1 MDITLQSQWQSL
13 LCVKNRNRRHNSMKI
28 FKKTM
33 ALFILALS
41 FQTMASAPVNH
52 LNELKAAFDRL
63 NFAVEVQW
71 DQKDKMFYNAKVNEF
86 KKTVEKLQEQ
96 GLTNEELIEFVKR
109 NIKDK
114 NVAQDVDKLFETIKT
129 SSMSKAEARK
139 FIIEYVGKN
148 YAQGASWMGS
158 ASATILLVGL
168 LIVLAVIATAGT
180 TVIYD
185 DPGYYDY
192 YDCWEEYECYDYYDS
207 YYDYWYTDCDWY
219 EYCY

>member
-1 MDITLQSQWQSL
+1 
-13 LCVKNRNRRHNSMKI
+13 MKI

>member
-1 MDITLQSQWQSL
+1 M
-13 LCVKNRNRRHNSMKI
+13 
-28 FKKTM
+28 
-33 ALFILALS
+33 LS

-52 LNELKAAFDRL
+52 LNELKAAFDAL
-63 NFAVEVQW
+63 NFSIQVQW

-86 KKTVEKLQEQ
+86 KKVVEDLQEK

-114 NVAQDVDKLFETIKT
+114 NIAQDVDKLFETIKT

-139 FIIEYVGKN
+139 FIIDYVGKN
-148 YAQGASWMGS
+148 YSEGASWMGS
-158 ASATILLVGL
+158 TSAAIILVGL
-168 LIVLAVIATAGT
+168 LIVLAVVATAGS
-180 TVIYD
+180 TVYYYD
-185 DPGYYDY
+185 DPYNNY

>member
-1 MDITLQSQWQSL
+1 MKTLKKSL
-13 LCVKNRNRRHNSMKI
+13 
-28 FKKTM
+28 
-33 ALFILALS
+33 ALFVLMLS
-41 FQTMASAPVNH
+41 FQTMATAPVNH
-52 LNELKAAFDRL
+52 LNELKSAFDRL
-63 NFAVEVQW
+63 NFAIEVQW

-96 GLTNEELIEFVKR
+96 GLTNEELLEFVKR

-129 SSMSKAEARK
+129 SSMTKAEARK
-139 FIIEYVGKN
+139 FIIDYVGKN

-158 ASATILLVGL
+158 TSATILLVGL
-168 LIVLAVIATAGT
+168 LIVLAVVATAGS
-180 TVIYD
+180 TVIID
-185 DPGYYDY
+185 EPYYTP